1 MNTNSVRFEIN
12 DSKVIAHGIP
22 ELEGLTGGLIG
33 DGVASFFKKDEREW
47 YLANTETG
55 RWRMMKKGRML
66 ILDESEIDFEAVK
79 AKCKKGLYN
88 AERRLICYSD
98 VSLYD
103 NKFQNGYS
111 GIEWMIYPEGQYF
124 ADSDGF
130 GGENC
135 SEENLGAI
143 IDKNLDF
150 VEPFKP
156 VKDISALLM
165 KYREGKKEERH
176 ESCSTPSVYNKLPD
190 FKPVVQNYIL
200 LDESASMSNIAD
212 EVLDR
217 LHTVL
222 RSINDEQIENPDK
235 EYQVTIIKFNE
246 YRDYWCDSVQISE
259 MPKFTKE
266 DYHPSGGTALADIT
280 NVFYCCYTTYYN
292 PDNSRLYIITD
303 GYDTVAHFNG
313 ESGDI
318 MPTIKDLNTVG
329 VQVNLIIIPNEY
341 IEEELKYFYE
351 SPEDWGGFEDWGD
364 FEDLG
369 LNEDEI
375 L

>member
-1 MNTNSVRFEIN
+1 MDKNRDSRCSTNEKSMDKNSVRFEIN
-12 DSKVIAHGIP
+12 DSIVIAHGIP
-22 ELEGLTGGLIG
+22 ELEGLTGGLVG
-33 DGVASFFKKDEREW
+33 DGVASFYKKDERKW

-55 RWRMMKKGRML
+55 RWRKMKNRRMMV
-66 ILDESEIDFEAVK
+66 LDDSEIDFEAVK
-79 AKCKKGLYN
+79 VQCKHGLYN

-111 GIEWMIYPEGQYF
+111 GIKWMIYPAGQYF

-130 GGENC
+130 GGEDC
-135 SEENLGAI
+135 SEELLGAI

-156 VKDISALLM
+156 LKDISALLR
-165 KYREGKKEERH
+165 KYREGKKEERQ

-200 LDESASMSNIAD
+200 LDESASMSDIAD

-222 RSINDEQIENPDK
+222 QSINDEQIENPDK

-246 YRDYWCDSVQISE
+246 YRDHWCDSVPIAQ

-280 NVFYCCYTTYYN
+280 NDFYCYIN
-292 PDNSRLYIITD
+292 FNLDNYRLYIITD

-318 MPTIKDLNTVG
+318 MSTIKDLNTVG

-341 IEEELKYFYE
+341 IEEELK
-351 SPEDWGGFEDWGD
+351 
-364 FEDLG
+364 
-369 LNEDEI
+369 
-375 L
+375 

>member
-22 ELEGLTGGLIG
+22 ELEGLTGGLVG
-33 DGVASFFKKDEREW
+33 DGVASFYKKDEREW

-66 ILDESEIDFEAVK
+66 ILDDSEIDFEAVK
-79 AKCKKGLYN
+79 VQCRHGLYN

-111 GIEWMIYPEGQYF
+111 GIQWMIYPEGQYF

-130 GGENC
+130 GGEDC

-156 VKDISALLM
+156 VKNISALLRQ
-165 KYREGKKEERH
+165 YREGKKEERH

-222 RSINDEQIENPDK
+222 QSINDEQIENPDK
-235 EYQVTIIKFNE
+235 EYQVTIVKFNE
-246 YRDYWCDSVQISE
+246 SEEYWCDSVPIAE

-266 DYHPSGGTALADIT
+266 DYHPSGGTALAKELSDLFYVLT
-280 NVFYCCYTTYYN
+280 NCN
-292 PDNSRLYIITD
+292 LNISKLYIITD
-303 GYDTVAHFNG
+303 GYDTVANLTG
-313 ESGDI
+313 EPDDI
-318 MPTIKDLNTVG
+318 MSTIERLNKHVC
-329 VQVNLIIIPNEY
+329 QVTLIKIPNEY
-341 IEEELKYFYE
+341 IEEELKHIY
-351 SPEDWGGFEDWGD
+351 DLFEYWDS
-364 FEDLG
+364 FEYWG

-375 L
+375 P

>member
-12 DSKVIAHGIP
+12 DSKVITHGIP

-33 DGVASFFKKDEREW
+33 AGVASFYKKDEREW

-79 AKCKKGLYN
+79 AKCKHGLYN

-130 GGENC
+130 GGEDC

-156 VKDISALLM
+156 VKDISALLR
-165 KYREGKKEERH
+165 KYREGKMDKEH
-176 ESCSTPSVYNKLPD
+176 ESCSIFSVYDKLPHV
-190 FKPVVQNYIL
+190 KPAVLYNIL

-222 RSINDEQIENPDK
+222 RSTNDEQIENPDK
-235 EYQVTIIKFNE
+235 EYQVTIVKFNE
-246 YRDYWCDSVQISE
+246 SEEYWCDSVPIAE

-266 DYHPSGGTALADIT
+266 DYHPSGGTALAKELSDLFYVLT
-280 NVFYCCYTTYYN
+280 NCN
-292 PDNSRLYIITD
+292 LNISKLYIITD
-303 GYDTVAHFNG
+303 GYDTVANLTG
-313 ESGDI
+313 EPDDI
-318 MPTIKDLNTVG
+318 MSIIERLNKHVCQVTLIK
-329 VQVNLIIIPNEY
+329 IPNEY

-351 SPEDWGGFEDWGD
+351 SPEDWDSFEYW
-364 FEDLG
+364 G
-369 LNEDEI
+369 LNENEI
-375 L
+375 P

>member
-1 MNTNSVRFEIN
+1 MNTKSVRFEIN
-12 DSKVIAHGIP
+12 DREVIVHGIP

-33 DGVASFFKKDEREW
+33 DGVASFYKKEERKW

-55 RWRMMKKGRML
+55 RWRMMKEGWSL
-66 ILDESEIDFEAVK
+66 VLDDSEIDFEAVK
-79 AKCKKGLYN
+79 VQCKHGLYN

-130 GGENC
+130 GGEDC
-135 SEENLGAI
+135 SEELLGAI

-156 VKDISALLM
+156 VKGISALLRQ
-165 KYREGKKEERH
+165 YREGKKEERH

-222 RSINDEQIENPDK
+222 QSINDEQIENPDK

-246 YRDYWCDSVQISE
+246 YRYYWCDSVQIAE

-280 NVFYCCYTTYYN
+280 NDFYCCYTTYYN

-303 GYDTVAHFNG
+303 GYDTVANLTG
-313 ESGDI
+313 EPDDI
-318 MPTIKDLNTVG
+318 MSIIERLNKHVCQVTLIK
-329 VQVNLIIIPNEY
+329 IPNEY
-341 IEEELKYFYE
+341 IEEELKYFY
-351 SPEDWGGFEDWGD
+351 DLFEDWD
-364 FEDLG
+364 SFEYWG
-369 LNEDEI
+369 LNEDKI
-375 L
+375 P

>member
-1 MNTNSVRFEIN
+1 MNTDSVRFEIN
-12 DSKVIAHGIP
+12 DGKVITHGIP
-22 ELEGLTGGLIG
+22 ELEGLIGGLIG
-33 DGVASFFKKDEREW
+33 DGVASFYKKDERKW

-55 RWRMMKKGRML
+55 RWRMMKEGWRL
-66 ILDESEIDFEAVK
+66 VLDDSEIDFEAVK
-79 AKCKKGLYN
+79 VQCKHGLYN

-111 GIEWMIYPEGQYF
+111 GIKWMIYPEGQYF

-130 GGENC
+130 GGEDC

-156 VKDISALLM
+156 VKDISALLR
-165 KYREGKKEERH
+165 KYREGKKDKEH
-176 ESCSTPSVYNKLPD
+176 ESCSIFSVYDKLPHV
-190 FKPVVQNYIL
+190 KPAVLYYIL
-200 LDESASMSNIAD
+200 LDESASMSKVAD

-222 RSINDEQIENPDK
+222 QSINDEQQENPDK
-235 EYQVTIIKFNE
+235 EYQVTIVKFNE
-246 YRDYWCDSVQISE
+246 SEEYWCDSVPIAE

-266 DYHPSGGTALADIT
+266 DYHPSGGTALAKELSDLFYVLT
-280 NVFYCCYTTYYN
+280 NCN
-292 PDNSRLYIITD
+292 LNISKLYIITD
-303 GYDTVAHFNG
+303 GYDTVANLTG
-313 ESGDI
+313 EPDDI
-318 MPTIKDLNTVG
+318 MSTIERLNKHVC
-329 VQVNLIIIPNEY
+329 QVTLIKIPNEY
-341 IEEELKYFYE
+341 IEEELKHIY
-351 SPEDWGGFEDWGD
+351 DLFEYWDN
-364 FEDLG
+364 FEYLG

-375 L
+375 P

>member
-1 MNTNSVRFEIN
+1 MNTNSVRFEIK
-12 DSKVIAHGIP
+12 DSKVITHGIP

-111 GIEWMIYPEGQYF
+111 GIKWMIYPEGQYF

-165 KYREGKKEERH
+165 KYREGKKDKEH
-176 ESCSTPSVYNKLPD
+176 ESCSIFSVFDKLPHV
-190 FKPVVQNYIL
+190 KPAVLYNIL
-200 LDESASMSNIAD
+200 LDESASMSKVAD

-217 LHTVL
+217 LHSVL
-222 RSINDEQIENPDK
+222 ESINKEQQENPDK
-235 EYQVTIIKFNE
+235 EYQVTIVKFNE
-246 YRDYWCDSVQISE
+246 SEEYWCDSVPIAE

-266 DYHPSGGTALADIT
+266 DYHPSYGTALAKELSDLFYVLT
-280 NVFYCCYTTYYN
+280 NCN
-292 PDNSRLYIITD
+292 LNISKLYIITD
-303 GYDTVAHFNG
+303 GYDTVANLTG
-313 ESGDI
+313 EPDDI
-318 MPTIKDLNTVG
+318 MSIIERLNKHVCQVTLIK
-329 VQVNLIIIPNEY
+329 IPNEY

-351 SPEDWGGFEDWGD
+351 SPEDWGGFEDWG
-364 FEDLG
+364 

-375 L
+375 P